1 MTHTDPTTRRV
12 PSWKTK
18 RSSRRRRRGRKEDR
32 VVNIC
37 VNAERDASFVPTI
50 EPVVSGLEGG
60 GGGKKS
66 WRKWCKDRGGNVWS
80 LESEASRVRCES
92 RLLGVGRRRRG
103 ERRTGSKENGFTRQ
117 SLSGRPR
124 ENHNAKPPPFPLL
137 VSLLVLP
144 SDRPFAR
151 LSLSL
156 LTSVRQV
163 CPPVHPIVSSS
174 ASCHSPRQPLPT
186 LLSHQEFISSP
197 VLCLVLLLRCS
208 FCSLLRPLFL
218 LLVTTVVILVPPQLF
233 LSFPISPDFFKIL
246 SSGSLE
252 RDRNRDREIHL
263 EGWILESSAY
273 HMRNEHYSHSGTLRT
288 RTISWMG
295 FRECGGGK
303 GARKGRE
310 KGCWKRAELGV
321 HRWSALGPLLGSGPI
336 PTDPRMPFASR
347 GPPVVV
353 FLVLVVD
360 AVILAILSS
369 PSSLRER
376 EGLPSN
382 RSRPSGGLWL
392 EGPWTA
398 PGRERQW
405 TMGT

>member
-1 MTHTDPTTRRV
+1 MDSPVSHSLADRERITM
-12 PSWKTK
+12 
-18 RSSRRRRRGRKEDR
+18 RS
-32 VVNIC
+32 
-37 VNAERDASFVPTI
+37 
-50 EPVVSGLEGG
+50 L
-60 GGGKKS
+60 
-66 WRKWCKDRGGNVWS
+66 
-80 LESEASRVRCES
+80 
-92 RLLGVGRRRRG
+92 
-103 ERRTGSKENGFTRQ
+103 
-117 SLSGRPR
+117 
-124 ENHNAKPPPFPLL
+124 PPFLFS
-137 VSLLVLP
+137 SLC
-144 SDRPFAR
+144 SSFRPTAR
-151 LSLSL
+151 SPISLSLSSRPSAK
-156 LTSVRQV
+156 SVRLSIRSSLRL
-163 CPPVHPIVSSS
+163 PPVTLLASLSRRFSRIRNSSPLLSCALSSS
-174 ASCHSPRQPLPT
+174 SVAPFVP
-186 LLSHQEFISSP
+186 
-197 VLCLVLLLRCS
+197 S
-208 FCSLLRPLFL
+208 FV

-252 RDRNRDREIHL
+252 RDRNRDRE

>member
-1 MTHTDPTTRRV
+1 MQGSR
-12 PSWKTK
+12 WKRLVVGK
-18 RSSRRRRRGRKEDR
+18 RSEPGEMREPVAWGGEEEEGRK
-32 VVNIC
+32 
-37 VNAERDASFVPTI
+37 
-50 EPVVSGLEGG
+50 
-60 GGGKKS
+60 
-66 WRKWCKDRGGNVWS
+66 KDGEQGEWIHPSVTLWQTAR
-80 LESEASRVRCES
+80 ESQCEASP
-92 RLLGVGRRRRG
+92 L
-103 ERRTGSKENGFTRQ
+103 
-117 SLSGRPR
+117 
-124 ENHNAKPPPFPLL
+124 PLL

-144 SDRPFAR
+144 SDRPFAH

-252 RDRNRDREIHL
+252 RDRNRDRE